1 MSKQSRAYNGIDYAR
16 CKSVHDLIE
25 ALGQAIKQNDM
36 EFELM
41 RREAPEPID
50 LQEYPEN
57 NVKEERQ

>member
-1 MSKQSRAYNGIDYAR
+1 MSKQSRTYSGIEYSR
-16 CKSVHDLIE
+16 CNSVHDLIG
-25 ALGQAIKQNDM
+25 AIGQAIKENDM

>member
-1 MSKQSRAYNGIDYAR
+1 MSKTHNGIEYAR

-25 ALGQAIKQNDM
+25 ALGQAIKENDL

>member
-1 MSKQSRAYNGIDYAR
+1 MSKQSRAYNGIDYSR
-16 CKSVHDLIE
+16 CNSVNELIG
-25 ALGQAIKQNDM
+25 AIGQAIKEGDM